1 MKVSILVYIINPY
14 NIEKPPRLFI
24 KQGVKKIQEVSFV
37 DLCRLESVLVS
48 YHVDDLFASISRC
61 EYRAMKG
68 IIDITQAFKLVHGK
82 QYKGKEGNEPWNIW
96 QMMNKRY
103 GSEAYVDEL
112 WKLMYTKEIEI
123 SERALKNRLNKFS
136 DLILKTWKSVE
147 KELKKGI
154 EYDRYFNVEKPV
166 NEVFLEQS
174 FKGIRVN
181 QQAVLNRLD
190 RLDQKISEADRSLRK
205 DYGVRDLNSVSE
217 IKRILLN
224 SGLNHAAQNNMKN
237 LYNNILD
244 FYSYHNNLARLLKE
258 YRDNSRDKRI
268 ILRLGAINTDRLYP
282 KYKIL
287 GTITGRIIVESPS
300 LQYVRRMN
308 RDIVQP
314 DEGKVFLYPDYSQF
328 EPGIMAD
335 DSRDERLI
343 NDFNSGDLYSSLS
356 DALFKKKGF
365 RDSAKILFLAFCYGM
380 SLERMIDFASE
391 SAGLRKSRVASV
403 LNEFFGKYEK
413 LLIWRNNL
421 EKELL
426 AKKRIGTRN
435 GNYRYRTFRSKS
447 LKDSEK
453 RWVISQRIQGT
464 ASLILKNTIL
474 DINRTFFDVD
484 ILLPMH
490 DALLLQ
496 VPIEREQEYKVAIHE
511 IFINHFKC
519 LCPTVKP
526 RVSFKPFFNEEDE

>member
-1 MKVSILVYIINPY
+1 M
-14 NIEKPPRLFI
+14 FI
-24 KQGVKKIQEVSFV
+24 KQGAKKIQEISFV

-68 IIDITQAFKLVHGK
+68 IIDITQAFKLAHGK

-96 QMMNKRY
+96 QMMKKRY

-147 KELKKGI
+147 KELKKSI

-166 NEVFLEQS
+166 NEVFLEQG

-287 GTITGRIIVESPS
+287 GTITGRIIIESPS

-343 NDFNSGDLYSSLS
+343 NDFNSGDLYLSLS
-356 DALFKKKGF
+356 DALFKKEGF

-403 LNEFFGKYEK
+403 LNEFFGKYKK

-474 DINRTFFDVD
+474 DINRSFFDVD

-496 VPIEREQEYKVAIHE
+496 VPIEREQEYKTAIQE

-519 LCPTVKP
+519 LCPTISP
-526 RVSFKPFFNEEDE
+526 RVSFKPFFNEEDA